1 MGLSSPSGLTSV
13 KAVGLLGV
21 KSGSVDAAGYLEEA
35 QSSASVSPPAS
46 DLFAGG
52 VYNRGA
58 MAVQSYGVRV
68 GDAAFFRI
76 LSTYAAQH
84 RYGAPPSRTS
94 SAQPRP

>member
-46 DLFAGG
+46 DLFAGE

-58 MAVQSYGVRV
+58 MALQSLWGAGRRRGVLP
-68 GDAAFFRI
+68 D
-76 LSTYAAQH
+76 
-84 RYGAPPSRTS
+84 P
-94 SAQPRP
+94 